1 MVWAVHAAWS
11 SIVNVI
17 RKGGVVEV
25 TCSLL
30 RLRDYK
36 GTATTALLDCL
47 DYHNLNGWILY
58 FTTTTALSNI
68 EELFHRRYPGPLAFT
83 SFVFF
88 VLQCSLTLW
97 CINCIGDKSRS
108 IVLETN
114 QLGVDTTWPVLLFL
128 SISHWYQRMVFICCR
143 KKLPRWDVRAGLPCD
158 AWVETWGPTTM
169 SALGSYFKESFL
181 ISILRWCCSM
191 ISFLVRFRLFDF

>member
-58 FTTTTALSNI
+58 FMTTTALSNI

-83 SFVFF
+83 SFVLF

-97 CINCIGDKSRS
+97 CINCIGDKSIRS
-108 IVLETN
+108 
-114 QLGVDTTWPVLLFL
+114 GYHMA
-128 SISHWYQRMVFICCR
+128 SSS
-143 KKLPRWDVRAGLPCD
+143 LPFDQ
-158 AWVETWGPTTM
+158 
-169 SALGSYFKESFL
+169 SL
-181 ISILRWCCSM
+181 ISKNGLYLLQKEASSMRCKSWASLWYMSKDMRTHNYECSRIL
-191 ISFLVRFRLFDF
+191 F

>member
-1 MVWAVHAAWS
+1 MRAKKVSVIWGNIGSSHGVGSACSVS

-58 FTTTTALSNI
+58 FMTTTALSNI

-97 CINCIGDKSRS
+97 CINCIGDKSIR
-108 IVLETN
+108 N
-114 QLGVDTTWPVLLFL
+114 
-128 SISHWYQRMVFICCR
+128 WYHMASSS
-143 KKLPRWDVRAGLPCD
+143 LPFDQ
-158 AWVETWGPTTM
+158 
-169 SALGSYFKESFL
+169 SL
-181 ISILRWCCSM
+181 ISKNGLYLLQKEASSMRCKSWASLCYMSKDMRTHNYESSRIL
-191 ISFLVRFRLFDF
+191 F

>member
-1 MVWAVHAAWS
+1 M
-11 SIVNVI
+11 
-17 RKGGVVEV
+17 
-25 TCSLL
+25 
-30 RLRDYK
+30 
-36 GTATTALLDCL
+36 
-47 DYHNLNGWILY
+47 
-58 FTTTTALSNI
+58 TTTALSNI

-128 SISHWYQRMVFICCR
+128 SISH
-143 KKLPRWDVRAGLPCD
+143 
-158 AWVETWGPTTM
+158 
-169 SALGSYFKESFL
+169 
-181 ISILRWCCSM
+181 
-191 ISFLVRFRLFDF
+191 